1 MLRNKLYRRL
11 VLLVIFVLAISAAVI
26 YFTFDIRALDYL
38 TMFSSWSVLCALGSL
53 AIGLFFDGTRL
64 LTLARI
70 TGEDLPLSDV
80 TKVVLSN
87 YFLALLTPGAT
98 GGAIAQVMFMR
109 RAGVPVARS
118 TLIILVRTIMSI
130 FFLIITVPFFMEQ
143 DEAITSWVPLPI
155 IVMVSAL
162 FIAIPIAAIILMHT
176 VYPER
181 IIYHFSR
188 YFKHERRRQAFSW
201 YHDFRKAVYVM
212 GKQPVMVLRAFI
224 ESGVSLT
231 FIYLTVPCYFMG
243 LNFDFDLIQVLG
255 RMYLL
260 NLVLYFS
267 PTPGGS
273 GIAEA
278 GFVVLFSQLVPGGTV
293 GILAVLWRFTAEY
306 LPFVL
311 GACITLRAFG
321 SNVLNVAEK
330 HMEAEER
337 LEEKKY
343 KETEQKIVTEEQQEE
358 MQCLQ
363 SGYPEG
369 TPQQAET
376 TREADAVRQT
386 GKKGTGG

>member
-1 MLRNKLYRRL
+1 MHRNKLYKRIAL
-11 VLLVIFVLAISAAVI
+11 VVIFVLAISAAVI

-38 TMFSSWSVLCALGSL
+38 TMFSSWSVLCALGAL

-80 TKVVLSN
+80 VKVVLSN
-87 YFLALLTPGAT
+87 YFLAVLTPGAT

-109 RAGVPVARS
+109 RAGVSVARS
-118 TLIILVRTIMSI
+118 TVIILVRTIMSI
-130 FFLIITVPFFMEQ
+130 FFLIVMLPIFMKQ
-143 DEAITSWVPLPI
+143 DEAITSWVPMPVI
-155 IVMVSAL
+155 MTVSVI
-162 FIAIPIAAIILMHT
+162 FIAIPVAAVALMRT
-176 VYPER
+176 NYPKR
-181 IIYHFSR
+181 IIYYFSR
-188 YFKHERRRQAFSW
+188 YFRHERRRQAFRL
-201 YHDFRKAVYVM
+201 YYDFRQAVYIM

-231 FIYLTVPCYFMG
+231 FIYMTVPAYFLG
-243 LNFDFDLIQVLG
+243 LQFPFDLVQVMG

-278 GFVVLFSQLVPGGTV
+278 GFVALFNHLVPSGTV

-311 GACITLRAFG
+311 GAFITLRAFG
-321 SNVLNVAEK
+321 SNVLSIAEK
-330 HMEAEER
+330 NTNQKGPAE
-337 LEEKKY
+337 
-343 KETEQKIVTEEQQEE
+343 
-358 MQCLQ
+358 
-363 SGYPEG
+363 
-369 TPQQAET
+369 
-376 TREADAVRQT
+376 
-386 GKKGTGG
+386 

>member
-1 MLRNKLYRRL
+1 MHRNILYKRIAL
-11 VLLVIFVLAISAAVI
+11 VVVFVLAISAAVI

-38 TMFSSWSVLCALGSL
+38 TMFSSWSVLCALGAL

-87 YFLALLTPGAT
+87 YFLAVLTPGAT

-109 RAGVPVARS
+109 RAGVSVARS
-118 TLIILVRTIMSI
+118 TVIILVRTIMSI
-130 FFLIITVPFFMEQ
+130 FFLIIMLPIFMKQ
-143 DEAITSWVPLPI
+143 DEAITSWIPMPVI
-155 IVMVSAL
+155 MTVSVI
-162 FIAIPIAAIILMHT
+162 FIAIPVTAVALMRT
-176 VYPER
+176 NYPKR
-181 IIYHFSR
+181 IIYYFSR
-188 YFKHERRRQAFSW
+188 YFKHERRRQAFRL
-201 YHDFRKAVYVM
+201 YYDFRQAVYIM

-231 FIYLTVPCYFMG
+231 FIYLTVPAYFLG
-243 LNFDFDLIQVLG
+243 LQFPFDLVQVMG

-278 GFVVLFSQLVPGGTV
+278 GFVALFNHLVPSGTV

-311 GACITLRAFG
+311 GAVITLRAFG
-321 SNVLNVAEK
+321 SNVLSIAEK
-330 HMEAEER
+330 S
-337 LEEKKY
+337 
-343 KETEQKIVTEEQQEE
+343 TDQKG
-358 MQCLQ
+358 
-363 SGYPEG
+363 SGE
-369 TPQQAET
+369 
-376 TREADAVRQT
+376 
-386 GKKGTGG
+386 